1 MRLVRQAAEQLS
13 PQAVRQLV
21 GHPSVLHSALA
32 VAADT
37 LEVREAAES
46 AETLGSSQSATRMS
60 PAAAQR
66 RLVERT
72 QPGREE
78 NLLSADDFAHRAHLK
93 TRQSVHDWLKKNR
106 IVGWSGAKR
115 GVVFPSAQLD
125 ERGQPPPALNRVLPF
140 FSDHCAAW
148 IWLTTPLSALDGQ
161 TPLAVLCAGESER
174 VIAAAAGDAQG
185 DFA

>member
-37 LEVREAAES
+37 LEARQAVES
-46 AETLGSSQSATRMS
+46 VETLGSSQSATRMS
-60 PAAAQR
+60 PAAARR
-66 RLVERT
+66 RLAEWT
-72 QPGREE
+72 QPGRDET
-78 NLLSADDFAHRAHLK
+78 LLSADDFAHRAHLK

-125 ERGQPPPALNRVLPF
+125 ERGQPPPDLNRVLPF
-140 FSDHCAAW
+140 FSDHYAAW
-148 IWLTTPLSALDGQ
+148 FWLTTPLAALDGQ
-161 TPLAVLCAGESER
+161 TPLALLRAGESER